1 MHTHDDD
8 EGCYHLPVA
17 DVLVT
22 LQLKKNHLDDTV
34 EVEQGD
40 NLENAKK
47 NLQSKYFLLHLLV
60 TGCSHMTSAKIG
72 VARLS
77 DP

>member
-22 LQLKKNHLDDTV
+22 LQLKKNHLDATV

-40 NLENAKK
+40 NLETAKK
-47 NLQSKYFLLHLLV
+47 TYNPNIFIKS
-60 TGCSHMTSAKIG
+60 
-72 VARLS
+72 LS
-77 DP
+77 